1 MASETIT
8 QNDLREILSRTVGS
22 VPSEYKK
29 LLWSNPNPTANF
41 PTQALLN
48 GEDLTV
54 YDAIEVIGINYS
66 GYKSIMPPL
75 QIPIGGKGN
84 LIGLAGSTG
93 DSAGM
98 GFLVMR
104 GISVNTNSIVVSGAM
119 GVSTNGASWSAND
132 NNMIPYKIYGIKY
145 ERVAPPQVEYPNY
158 STEEQQVG
166 TWITGKPLY
175 RKVMPIQ
182 SLPNNTTAVYAHGI
196 SNIGVVSR
204 FTLCWYD
211 TNDARFIM
219 SPRIDAGG
227 PRCTASMN
235 STNVIIE
242 ATGTNWSTRTRD
254 VFFIVEYTKTT
265 D

>member
-29 LLWSNPNPTANF
+29 LLWTNPSLSSGRSAFDLTFDNAYDAYEIIFSMDNGGYLFLPSVLAVVGNSPCGADFTH
-41 PTQALLN
+41 TSGGRYYRSVTLN
-48 GEDLTV
+48 GATLSFTT
-54 YDAIEVIGINYS
+54 
-66 GYKSIMPPL
+66 GYY
-75 QIPIGGKGN
+75 
-84 LIGLAGSTG
+84 
-93 DSAGM
+93 
-98 GFLVMR
+98 
-104 GISVNTNSIVVSGAM
+104 
-119 GVSTNGASWSAND
+119 NGSANV
-132 NNMIPYKIYGIKY
+132 NACVPYKIYGIKY

-254 VFFIVEYTKTT
+254 VFFIMEYTKTT

>member
-145 ERVAPPQVEYPNY
+145 ERVAPPQVEYNNY
-158 STEEQQVG
+158 STEEQEVG
-166 TWITGKPLY
+166 TFIDGKTIY
-175 RKVMPIQ
+175 RKSKIY
-182 SLPNNTTAVYAHGI
+182 TYAGSTNYDSTFFNGI
-196 SNIGVVSR
+196 TPYQIINQRVQ
-204 FTLCWYD
+204 
-211 TNDARFIM
+211 IM
-219 SPRIDAGG
+219 SNSAYAKTMDYWSSSDFCRCWIYLTSPYMVCFNLGG
-227 PRCTASMN
+227 ASN
-235 STNVIIE
+235 GAQVLITV
-242 ATGTNWSTRTRD
+242 D
-254 VFFIVEYTKTT
+254 YTKA
-265 D
+265 